1 MARIKDVAR
10 LAGVS
15 TATVSRV
22 LNGIVVRSD
31 LAEKVQGAID
41 ELGYEPDRTA
51 RSLRRRHSDVIAL
64 VLPDIENPF
73 FTALARGVEDVAQE
87 AGYSVV
93 LCNTDDLHEKEQQ
106 YLRVAEVENMAGV
119 IIAPASDD
127 PALTGL
133 LERRRGV
140 VVLDRRIS
148 AQVDQ
153 VTFDNVRLGRVLADE
168 LVERGFR
175 RIACVTGPATT
186 STAVDRAQGWR
197 DALIAAGQDAPDELL
212 VYANF
217 RVDGGYGALARL
229 LELPE
234 PPDAVLA
241 TNNLV
246 GVGVLRRLADVHG
259 RPTAHPVDNG
269 WVDLGGGDA
278 VQGDAGTGPR
288 IGVAVIGELPF
299 ATSRTADVLL
309 RPLNPRALGTA
320 AATMLLERITG
331 LDAPARHVRMGVPG
345 LDEAPLAT
353 G

>member
-1 MARIKDVAR
+1 MARIKDVAQ

-31 LAEKVQGAID
+31 LAEKVHGAID
-41 ELGYEPDRTA
+41 ELGYVPDRTA

-73 FTALARGVEDVAQE
+73 FTSLARGVEDVAKV

-93 LCNTDDLHEKEQQ
+93 LCNTDDLHEKERE

-127 PALTGL
+127 PALAGL

-153 VTFDNVRLGRVLADE
+153 VTFDNVRLGRALTE
-168 LVERGFR
+168 GLVARGFR

-186 STAVDRAQGWR
+186 STAVDRAQGWHE
-197 DALIAAGQDAPDELL
+197 ALSAAGCDAPDELL
-212 VYANF
+212 VHANF
-217 RVDGGYGALARL
+217 RVDGGYDALLQL

-246 GVGVLRRLADVHG
+246 GVGVLRALADVHG
-259 RPTAHPVDNG
+259 RPTAGPAETG

-278 VQGDAGTGPR
+278 VRGDAGTGPR
-288 IGVAVIGELPF
+288 LGVAVIGELPF

-309 RPLNPRALGTA
+309 WPLNPRALGTA
-320 AATMLLERITG
+320 AATMLLERIAG
-331 LDAPARHVRMGVPG
+331 LDVPPRHVEKGVPG
-345 LDEAPLAT
+345 LDGEV
-353 G
+353 